1 MEGRVR
7 QGGFGTV
14 HLATRKRN
22 GQSVAVKKVPM
33 SSAIDEADLRR
44 ELDVM
49 RKIDHP
55 HVIRTMDAY
64 WASEGGTSE
73 GEKREIWLVA
83 EYCAGGELF
92 EWCKARTRTLRE
104 ADHQRL
110 SLELLRGLAYLH
122 AHGVIHRDIKP
133 KNVLMATAEDNATLQ
148 IADFG
153 LARRFRKAAPAEA
166 DASATS
172 AETSATISAGN
183 GGAADERPPPP
194 KRRSRAERLTR
205 SFLGTAGWMAP
216 EVITC
221 ACEGAQGYAFSADVF
236 SAGAV
241 IYALLT
247 RRYDDECPFHQKSI
261 KRQGVADGGKGEV
274 SGDGHSPTP
283 YHELFLSVLDP
294 NLGRVASE
302 HVPHR
307 ADAQVPPQLRWI
319 PCPYFAGAA
328 PSS

>member
-1 MEGRVR
+1 MIRDDDLVWMKAFQHELKDEKPSPRLHRQSSWTKMADAAAEAVKRVDAQR
-7 QGGFGTV
+7 KCMAIEQLKEEEHKPMVAVLSPGPEPEWTELRGSSTAWQPATLLERRGHPAHSLLAFEACYDLQRKLASGGFGTV

-83 EYCAGGELF
+83 GYCAGGELF

-133 KNVLMATAEDNATLQ
+133 SNLLMATPDQDASLR

-153 LARRFRKAAPAEA
+153 LCKWVRPVGGERGRLSCSGASGTMPGSAGQRRGSVTATPRQRHGRTIW
-166 DASATS
+166 SATQ
-172 AETSATISAGN
+172 EQRLPIS
-183 GGAADERPPPP
+183 
-194 KRRSRAERLTR
+194 
-205 SFLGTAGWMAP
+205 
-216 EVITC
+216 
-221 ACEGAQGYAFSADVF
+221 
-236 SAGAV
+236 
-241 IYALLT
+241 
-247 RRYDDECPFHQKSI
+247 
-261 KRQGVADGGKGEV
+261 
-274 SGDGHSPTP
+274 
-283 YHELFLSVLDP
+283 
-294 NLGRVASE
+294 
-302 HVPHR
+302 
-307 ADAQVPPQLRWI
+307 
-319 PCPYFAGAA
+319 
-328 PSS
+328 